1 MRVAMP
7 IRNWQNGE
15 LMPDPRLV
23 PGAAVTPQG
32 GRPGVAG
39 GPVVIFRPRAAL
51 LVAGPVL
58 VLAGIALLAAVS
70 PVGVAVAVVGAACLP
85 ALRCK
90 VEVGDDVV
98 VGRGLVGS
106 TVIPFDQVREIRL
119 RRVPF
124 GPPRPPHRSYRIGPF
139 STTPIRLRIVGND
152 DMIQLTAVL
161 WANWPALVRVVLG
174 IPGVESDARTR
185 GRLDR
190 YG

>member
-1 MRVAMP
+1 
-7 IRNWQNGE
+7 
-15 LMPDPRLV
+15 MPDPRPV

-51 LVAGPVL
+51 LVAGPLL
-58 VLAGIALLAAVS
+58 VLAGVALGAVVS
-70 PVGVAVAVVGAACLP
+70 TVVGVAVGALGVLCLP
-85 ALRCK
+85 AWRYRI
-90 VEVGDDVV
+90 EVGNDVV
-98 VGRGLVGS
+98 LARGFVGA
-106 TVIPFDQVREIRL
+106 TEIPFGEIREVRL

-139 STTPIRLRIVGND
+139 STTPIRLRIIGDD
-152 DMIQLTAVL
+152 DMIQLTAAL
-161 WANWPALVRVVLG
+161 WASWPALVRVVLS
-174 IPGVESDARTR
+174 IPGVESDSRTR